1 MMRRLV
7 RMAAP
12 VAARLTVV
20 ALAVCALAVCAVPR
34 AARAQT
40 HGHTAGMV
48 HPASADSTAKGPGPT
63 ATTSAPAGQAA
74 FAVIADVVRQLEAD
88 PATDW
93 TRVDIERLRQHLID
107 MDEVMMRS
115 SVRMTAVEGGARFT
129 VRGAPKT
136 AAAIQRILTAHAS
149 MLSAMPAASAM
160 VGTAVVASVR
170 GRADGADFTV
180 TAAIPQDARAVAR
193 IRGLGFAGLLTVGEH
208 HAAHHLALARGDAMM
223 ARH

>member
-74 FAVIADVVRQLEAD
+74 FAVIADVVRQREAD

-136 AAAIQRILTAHAS
+136 AAAIQRMLTAHAG
-149 MLSAMPAASAM
+149 MLSAMPASSAM

-170 GRADGADFTV
+170 ARADGADFTV

>member
-1 MMRRLV
+1 
-7 RMAAP
+7 MAAP

-136 AAAIQRILTAHAS
+136 AAAIQRMLTAHAG
-149 MLSAMPAASAM
+149 MLSAMPASSAM

-170 GRADGADFTV
+170 ARADGADFTV

-223 ARH
+223 AHQ

>member
-136 AAAIQRILTAHAS
+136 AAAIQRMLTAHAG
-149 MLSAMPAASAM
+149 MLSAMPASSAM

-170 GRADGADFTV
+170 ARADGADFTV

>member
-136 AAAIQRILTAHAS
+136 AAAMQRMLTAHAG

>member
-136 AAAIQRILTAHAS
+136 AAAMQRMLTAHAG

-193 IRGLGFAGLLTVGEH
+193 IRGLGFAGLLTVAEH

>member
-1 MMRRLV
+1 MRRLV

-115 SVRMTAVEGGARFT
+115 SVRMTAVEGGARLT

-136 AAAIQRILTAHAS
+136 AAAIQRMLTAHAG
-149 MLSAMPAASAM
+149 MLSAMPASSAM

-170 GRADGADFTV
+170 ARADGADFTV